1 MKIKFSI
8 LILFSISISS
18 QEIVDDAI
26 DFQVDASNLS
36 VQAQKQVEELDEITK
51 KLYFEYKDT
60 INEYTALKNYDDQ
73 LSKIIDSQVEEI
85 KSIKEQLDSIDV
97 INIDILPLLNRM
109 IDSLR
114 KFVEL
119 DLPFLFDERMQKV
132 NNLDDLMLRSD
143 VTTAEKFR
151 NVFEAYQQES
161 EFGKT
166 IENYSGYLIIDD
178 QELAVDFFRLGRLG
192 LFYRTP
198 DGADTGYWDQR
209 QELWQHL
216 GNDLDQPIKDALNIS
231 NRQAPPNFINLPL
244 KPISKDEKWYEILFN
259 NLNDFYSIASSRK
272 RRNSNWSN

>member
-1 MKIKFSI
+1 MNVNKPYIMKIKFSI
-8 LILFSISISS
+8 LILFSIFISS

-36 VQAQKQVEELDEITK
+36 VQAQKQVEDLDEISK

-60 INEYTALKNYDDQ
+60 INEYSALKNYDDQ

-244 KPISKDEKWYEILFN
+244 KPISKDEK
-259 NLNDFYSIASSRK
+259 
-272 RRNSNWSN
+272 

>member
-1 MKIKFSI
+1 MKIIII
-8 LILFSISISS
+8 LVFALSISISS

-26 DFQVDASNLS
+26 DFQVDASTLS
-36 VQAQKQVEELDEITK
+36 VTAQKQVEDLDEVSK
-51 KLYFEYKDT
+51 QLYFEYKDT
-60 INEYTALKNYDDQ
+60 INEYNALKNYDDQ
-73 LSKIIDSQVEEI
+73 LSKIIDSQFVEI
-85 KSIKEQLDSIDV
+85 KRINEELDSIDI

-109 IDSLR
+109 INSLR

-119 DLPFLFDERMQKV
+119 DLPFLFEERMKKV
-132 NNLDDLMLRSD
+132 NDLDELMLRSD

-166 IENYSGYLIIDD
+166 IENYPGYLLIDGE
-178 QELAVDFFRLGRLG
+178 ELAVDFFRLGRLG

-209 QELWQHL
+209 IESWKHL
-216 GNDLDQPIKDALNIS
+216 GNDLDQSIKDALNIS

-244 KPISKDEKWYEILFN
+244 KPITKNES
-259 NLNDFYSIASSRK
+259 
-272 RRNSNWSN
+272 

>member
-1 MKIKFSI
+1 MKIIII
-8 LILFSISISS
+8 LVFALSISISS

-26 DFQVDASNLS
+26 DFQVDASTLS
-36 VQAQKQVEELDEITK
+36 VTAQKQVEDLDEVSK
-51 KLYFEYKDT
+51 QLYFEYKDT
-60 INEYTALKNYDDQ
+60 INEYNALKNYDDQ
-73 LSKIIDSQVEEI
+73 LSKIIDSQFVEI
-85 KSIKEQLDSIDV
+85 KRINEELDSIDI

-109 IDSLR
+109 INSLR

-119 DLPFLFDERMQKV
+119 DLPFLFEERMKKV
-132 NNLDDLMLRSD
+132 NELDELMLRSD

-166 IENYSGYLIIDD
+166 IENYPGYLLIDGE
-178 QELAVDFFRLGRLG
+178 ELAVDFFRLGRLG

-209 QELWQHL
+209 IESWKHL
-216 GNDLDQPIKDALNIS
+216 GNDLDQSIKDALNIS

-244 KPISKDEKWYEILFN
+244 KPITKNES
-259 NLNDFYSIASSRK
+259 
-272 RRNSNWSN
+272 

>member
-1 MKIKFSI
+1 MKIIII
-8 LILFSISISS
+8 LVFALSISISS

-26 DFQVDASNLS
+26 DFQVDASSLS
-36 VQAQKQVEELDEITK
+36 VTAQKQVEDLDEVSK
-51 KLYFEYKDT
+51 QLYFEYKDT
-60 INEYTALKNYDDQ
+60 INEYNALKNYDDQ
-73 LSKIIDSQVEEI
+73 LSKIIDSQFVEI
-85 KSIKEQLDSIDV
+85 KRINEELDSIDI

-109 IDSLR
+109 INSLR

-119 DLPFLFDERMQKV
+119 DLPFLFEERMKKV
-132 NNLDDLMLRSD
+132 NDLDELMLRSD

-166 IENYSGYLIIDD
+166 IENYPGYLLIDGE
-178 QELAVDFFRLGRLG
+178 ELAVDFFRLGRLG

-209 QELWQHL
+209 IESWKHL
-216 GNDLDQPIKDALNIS
+216 GNDLDQSIKDALNIS

-244 KPISKDEKWYEILFN
+244 KPITKNES
-259 NLNDFYSIASSRK
+259 
-272 RRNSNWSN
+272 

>member
-1 MKIKFSI
+1 MKIITI
-8 LILFSISISS
+8 LVFALSISISS

-26 DFQVDASNLS
+26 DFQVDASSLS
-36 VQAQKQVEELDEITK
+36 VTAQKQVEDLDEVSK
-51 KLYFEYKDT
+51 QLYFEYKDT
-60 INEYTALKNYDDQ
+60 INEYNALKNYDDQ
-73 LSKIIDSQVEEI
+73 LSKIIDSQFVEI
-85 KSIKEQLDSIDV
+85 KRINEELDSIDI

-109 IDSLR
+109 INSLR

-119 DLPFLFDERMQKV
+119 DLPFLFEERMKKV
-132 NNLDDLMLRSD
+132 NDLDELMLRSD

-166 IENYSGYLIIDD
+166 IENYPGYLLIDGE
-178 QELAVDFFRLGRLG
+178 ELAVDFFRLGRLG

-209 QELWQHL
+209 IESWKHL
-216 GNDLDQPIKDALNIS
+216 GNDLDQSIKDALNIS

-244 KPISKDEKWYEILFN
+244 KPITKNES
-259 NLNDFYSIASSRK
+259 
-272 RRNSNWSN
+272 

>member
-1 MKIKFSI
+1 MNKKIFLVLCVSTA
-8 LILFSISISS
+8 ISS

-36 VQAQKQVEELDEITK
+36 VDAQKKVEDLDEVSK

-60 INEYTALKNYDDQ
+60 LNEYKALKNYDDQ

-85 KSIKEQLDSIDV
+85 KSIKEQLESIDI

-119 DLPFLFDERMQKV
+119 DLPFLFNERIKKV
-132 NNLDDLMLRSD
+132 NDLDELMLRSD

-166 IENYSGYLIIDD
+166 IENYPGYLLIDD

-198 DGADTGYWDQR
+198 DGADTGYWDQKL
-209 QELWQHL
+209 ESWIHL

-244 KPISKDEKWYEILFN
+244 KPISDDEE
-259 NLNDFYSIASSRK
+259 
-272 RRNSNWSN
+272 

>member
-1 MKIKFSI
+1 MKIIII
-8 LILFSISISS
+8 LVFALSISISS

-26 DFQVDASNLS
+26 DFQVDASSLS
-36 VQAQKQVEELDEITK
+36 VTAQKQVEDLDEVSK
-51 KLYFEYKDT
+51 QLYFEYKDT
-60 INEYTALKNYDDQ
+60 INEYNALKNYDDQ
-73 LSKIIDSQVEEI
+73 LSKIIDSQFVEI
-85 KSIKEQLDSIDV
+85 KRINEELDSIDI

-109 IDSLR
+109 INSLR

-119 DLPFLFDERMQKV
+119 DLPFLFEERMKKV
-132 NNLDDLMLRSD
+132 NDLDELMLRSD

-166 IENYSGYLIIDD
+166 IENYPGYLLIDGE
-178 QELAVDFFRLGRLG
+178 ELAVDFFRLGRLG

-209 QELWQHL
+209 IESWIHL
-216 GNDLDQPIKDALNIS
+216 GNDLDQSIKDALNIS

-244 KPISKDEKWYEILFN
+244 KPITKNES
-259 NLNDFYSIASSRK
+259 
-272 RRNSNWSN
+272 